1 MSSHPTKITFFE
13 FLTPLITSGQKTITI
28 RDESE
33 SHYVPNTEVEVF
45 TLETDRKVC
54 DIKILSVEPLN
65 FDEIN
70 EFHAE
75 QEAIELPKL
84 KQLIREIYPDIDK
97 LFVIEYELIKKQTTK
112 KLDDWSNS
120 SYSTAHERKNK

>member
-13 FLTPLITSGQKTITI
+13 FLTPLITSGKKTITI

-45 TLETDRKVC
+45 TLETNRKVC
-54 DIKILSVEPLN
+54 DIKILSVNPLH
-65 FDEIN
+65 FDKIN

-75 QEAIELPKL
+75 QEAMDLPKL
-84 KQLIREIYPDIDK
+84 KQLIREIYPDTDT
-97 LFVIEYELIKKQTTK
+97 LFVIEYELI
-112 KLDDWSNS
+112 
-120 SYSTAHERKNK
+120 ARG

>member
-70 EFHAE
+70 EFYAE

-97 LFVIEYELIKKQTTK
+97 LFVIEYELIKK
-112 KLDDWSNS
+112 
-120 SYSTAHERKNK
+120 

>member
-28 RDESE
+28 RNESE

-84 KQLIREIYPDIDK
+84 KQLIREIYPNIDK
-97 LFVIEYELIKKQTTK
+97 LFVIEYELIKK
-112 KLDDWSNS
+112 
-120 SYSTAHERKNK
+120 

>member
-1 MSSHPTKITFFE
+1 MPSHPTKITFFE
-13 FLTPLITSGQKTITI
+13 FLTPLITSGKKTITI

-54 DIKILSVEPLN
+54 DINIRSVEPLH
-65 FDEIN
+65 FEDIN

-84 KQLIREIYPDIDK
+84 KQLIREIYPNTDT
-97 LFVIEYELIKKQTTK
+97 LFVIEYELIK
-112 KLDDWSNS
+112 
-120 SYSTAHERKNK
+120 

>member
-13 FLTPLITSGQKTITI
+13 FLTPLITSGKKTITI
-28 RDESE
+28 RDKSE

-54 DIKILSVEPLN
+54 NIKIRSVEPLN
-65 FDEIN
+65 FEYIN

-84 KQLIREIYPDIDK
+84 KQLIREIYPNTDT
-97 LFVIEYELIKKQTTK
+97 LFVIEYELIK
-112 KLDDWSNS
+112 
-120 SYSTAHERKNK
+120 

>member
-13 FLTPLITSGQKTITI
+13 FLTPLITSGKKIITI

-33 SHYVPNTEVEVF
+33 SHYVPGTEVEVF

-54 DIKILSVEPLN
+54 DIKILSVEPIH

-75 QEAIELPKL
+75 QEAIELPEL
-84 KQLIREIYPDIDK
+84 KQLIREIYPDTDT
-97 LFVIEYELIKKQTTK
+97 LFVIEYRLLEKT
-112 KLDDWSNS
+112 N
-120 SYSTAHERKNK
+120 